1 MAYGA
6 HKADSLFGD
15 TVRLRDVDK
24 KKLFSI
30 EVSMRGAQ
38 SCVGTRTVVAA
49 TIRVG

>member
-24 KKLFSI
+24 NLFSI
-30 EVSMRGAQ
+30 EVPMRGAQ